1 MRLHNP
7 QNCPKMGK
15 IPCFLPDKQ
24 GTLHTRSKMHPQ
36 SLLRARPFTKR
47 NCLTAVPFLFGR
59 RSRQTAL
66 PASGGK
72 AINRGYLL
80 YCVFPILTAPARQ
93 KSAGNTVVLINFFNK
108 AGVAKW
114 ANPEGRL
121 IFVYNRLF
129 LSAGGTTTRLKKKAP
144 SKLKIKTAQRQT
156 APVACLGPERCFCL
170 RAEKG
175 ALSRK
180 AKTARTGPKDF
191 YVSKNTAG
199 ESRRP
204 DHLESRF

>member
-1 MRLHNP
+1 MNRNRDK
-7 QNCPKMGK
+7 PK
-15 IPCFLPDKQ
+15 
-24 GTLHTRSKMHPQ
+24 R
-36 SLLRARPFTKR
+36 KR
-47 NCLTAVPFLFGR
+47 CIVKKTSFICLTIQQIKHPSYPAGR
-59 RSRQTAL
+59 KFENPALCGVFNLHRSRQTAL

-80 YCVFPILTAPARQ
+80 YCVCPILTAPARQ
-93 KSAGNTVVLINFFNK
+93 KSASNTVLLINFFNK

-129 LSAGGTTTRLKKKAP
+129 LSAGGITTRLKKKAP

-170 RAEKG
+170 RA
-175 ALSRK
+175 
-180 AKTARTGPKDF
+180 
-191 YVSKNTAG
+191 
-199 ESRRP
+199 
-204 DHLESRF
+204 

>member
-1 MRLHNP
+1 M
-7 QNCPKMGK
+7 
-15 IPCFLPDKQ
+15 FLFARIKRVNLSRKAK
-24 GTLHTRSKMHPQ
+24 T
-36 SLLRARPFTKR
+36 ARPGPEDFYVSK
-47 NCLTAVPFLFGR
+47 NTAGGSRRAQIYKKPRFVRGFLYIA
-59 RSRQTAL
+59 RSTPTAWCT
-66 PASGGK
+66 SGGK

-80 YCVFPILTAPARQ
+80 YCVCPILTAPARQ

-170 RAEKG
+170 RA
-175 ALSRK
+175 
-180 AKTARTGPKDF
+180 
-191 YVSKNTAG
+191 
-199 ESRRP
+199 
-204 DHLESRF
+204 

>member
-1 MRLHNP
+1 MYSEKDPFFYLSYIKQSTLLVSRRAQIYKKPRYKAGFFNLH
-7 QNCPKMGK
+7 
-15 IPCFLPDKQ
+15 
-24 GTLHTRSKMHPQ
+24 
-36 SLLRARPFTKR
+36 
-47 NCLTAVPFLFGR
+47 

-80 YCVFPILTAPARQ
+80 YCVCPILTAPARQ

-170 RAEKG
+170 RA
-175 ALSRK
+175 
-180 AKTARTGPKDF
+180 
-191 YVSKNTAG
+191 
-199 ESRRP
+199 
-204 DHLESRF
+204 

>member
-1 MRLHNP
+1 MDRASASEAGNVGSTP
-7 QNCPKMGK
+7 AERKYIKSPAIKRG
-15 IPCFLPDKQ
+15 FLYIA
-24 GTLHTRSKMHPQ
+24 RSTP
-36 SLLRARPFTKR
+36 
-47 NCLTAVPFLFGR
+47 TAWC
-59 RSRQTAL
+59 T
-66 PASGGK
+66 SGGK

-80 YCVFPILTAPARQ
+80 YCVCPILTAPARQ
-93 KSAGNTVVLINFFNK
+93 KNAGNTVVLINFFNK

-170 RAEKG
+170 R
-175 ALSRK
+175 
-180 AKTARTGPKDF
+180 
-191 YVSKNTAG
+191 V
-199 ESRRP
+199 
-204 DHLESRF
+204 